1 MIQSSLY
8 RALNKGFDYQI
19 LACKDFKESELA
31 KEVISYFKP
40 NTKAI
45 LFPEFRAKKNDDLR
59 SFFEEFLQLLG
70 GLREFYQAL
79 ENKQEAI
86 IIAPISALLH
96 PLPKKELLE
105 SFKITLLEKYNLKD
119 LKDKLFYYGYEILD
133 LVEVEG
139 EASFRGDIVDIY
151 APNSKAYRLSF
162 FDTECESIKEF
173 DPTTQM
179 SLKEDLLEIEIPP
192 TLFSLDE
199 PSYKDLKTKVEQ
211 SPLNSFS
218 KDLTSFG
225 LWFLGEK
232 ANDLLHA
239 YKSVISP
246 KALEEIQELASLN
259 ELDCER
265 FKSLKVLENAQG
277 YEDLEIHAHALE
289 GFIALHSN
297 HKITLLAPNKT
308 ILDNVLGTI
317 KKSNMDNVL
326 GTIEKSNMECVIAP
340 FVLNFKTPDG
350 IFISLNSFERKKK
363 RQKSKLA
370 LNELNPGE
378 WVVHDDYGVGV
389 FSQLVQHS
397 VLGSK
402 RDFLEIA
409 YLGEDKL
416 LLPVEN
422 LHLIARYVAQSDSV
436 PVKDRLGKGSF
447 LKLKAKVR
455 TKLLEIAGKIIELAA
470 ERNLILGKKMDTH
483 LAELEVFK
491 SHAGFE
497 YTSDQEKAI
506 AEISKDLSSKRVMDR
521 LLSGDVG
528 FGKTEVA
535 MHAIFCAFLNGFQS
549 VLVVPT
555 TLLAHQHFETLR
567 ARFENFG
574 VKVARLDRYASEK
587 NKLLKAV
594 ELGLIDVL
602 VGTHAILGAKFKNL
616 GLVVVDEEHKFGVKQ
631 KEALKEL
638 SKSVHFLS
646 MSATP
651 IPRTLNMALSQIKS
665 ISSLKTPPTDRK
677 PSRTFL
683 KEKNDELLKEIIY
696 RELRRNGQIFYI
708 HNHIA
713 SISKVKTKLENLI
726 PKLKIAILHSQIN
739 ANKSEEIMLEFA
751 KGNYQVLLCT
761 SIVESGIHLPNAN
774 TIIIDNAQNFGLAD
788 LHQLRGRV
796 GRGKKEGFCYFLIE
810 DQKSLNEQALK
821 RLLAL
826 EKNSYLGSGESIAY
840 HDLEIRGGGNLLG
853 QDQSGHIKNIGYAL
867 YTRMLEDAIYELSG
881 GKKRLEK
888 SVEIQLGVSA
898 FLNPELIASD
908 SLRLD
913 LYRRLSLC
921 ENVDEVGQIHEEI
934 EDRFGKIDDLSA
946 QFLQIITLKI
956 LANQLGILKLS
967 NFNQNITLTYSDEKK
982 ESLKAPS
989 KDDNDILETLL
1000 KHLRAQISLK
1010 QR

>member
-79 ENKQEAI
+79 ENKQETI

-173 DPTTQM
+173 DPITQM

-265 FKSLKVLENAQG
+265 FKSLKVLENPQG

-289 GFIALHSN
+289 GFIALHSH

-308 ILDNVLGTI
+308 ILDNAISAL
-317 KKSNMDNVL
+317 
-326 GTIEKSNMECVIAP
+326 EKSSIECVIAP

-436 PVKDRLGKGSF
+436 PIKDRLGKGSF

-455 TKLLEIAGKIIELAA
+455 TKLLEIASKIIELAA
-470 ERNLILGKKMDTH
+470 ERNLILGKKMDVH

-491 SHAGFE
+491 SRAGFE

-549 VLVVPT
+549 ALVVPT

-594 ELGLIDVL
+594 ELGLVDVL
-602 VGTHAILGAKFKNL
+602 VGTHAILGTKFKNL

-651 IPRTLNMALSQIKS
+651 IPRTLNMALSQIKG

-713 SISKVKTKLENLI
+713 SISKVKTKLEELI

-739 ANKSEEIMLEFA
+739 AYESEEIMLEFA

-967 NFNQNITLTYSDEKK
+967 NFNQNITLTYSDENK

-1010 QR
+1010 RR

>member
-19 LACKDFKESELA
+19 LACKDFKESKLA

-79 ENKQEAI
+79 ENKQETI
-86 IIAPISALLH
+86 IITPISALLH

-119 LKDKLFYYGYEILD
+119 LKDKFFYYGYEILD

-162 FDTECESIKEF
+162 FDTECESIKEL

-232 ANDLLHA
+232 AQDLLSV

-246 KALEEIQELASLN
+246 RALEEIQELASLN
-259 ELDCER
+259 ELDGER
-265 FKSLKVLENAQG
+265 FKLLKVLENTQG

-308 ILDNVLGTI
+308 ILDNAISALER
-317 KKSNMDNVL
+317 SN
-326 GTIEKSNMECVIAP
+326 IECVIAP

-436 PVKDRLGKGSF
+436 PAKDRLGKGSF

-455 TKLLEIAGKIIELAA
+455 TKLLEIASKIIELAA
-470 ERNLILGKKMDTH
+470 ERNLILGKKMDVH

-506 AEISKDLSSKRVMDR
+506 AEISKDLSSHRVMDR

-549 VLVVPT
+549 ALVVPT

-594 ELGLIDVL
+594 ELGLVDVL

-651 IPRTLNMALSQIKS
+651 IPRTLNMALSQIKG

-713 SISKVKTKLENLI
+713 SISKVKTKLEELI

-826 EKNSYLGSGESIAY
+826 EKNSYLGSGESVAY

-888 SVEIQLGVSA
+888 SVEIQLSVSA
-898 FLNPELIASD
+898 FLNPELITSD

-921 ENVDEVGQIHEEI
+921 ENTDEVGQIHEEI

-956 LANQLGILKLS
+956 LANQLGIIKLS
-967 NFNQNITLTYSDEKK
+967 NFNQNITITYSDEKK

-1010 QR
+1010 RR

>member
-40 NTKAI
+40 NIKAI

-79 ENKQEAI
+79 ENKQETI

-232 ANDLLHA
+232 ANDLLHT
-239 YKSVISP
+239 YKSIISP
-246 KALEEIQELASLN
+246 RALGEIQELASLN
-259 ELDCER
+259 ELDDER
-265 FKSLKVLENAQG
+265 FKFLKVLENAQG

-317 KKSNMDNVL
+317 
-326 GTIEKSNMECVIAP
+326 EKSSMECVIAP

-470 ERNLILGKKMDTH
+470 ERNLILGKKMDVH

-506 AEISKDLSSKRVMDR
+506 AEISRDLSSHRVMDR

-549 VLVVPT
+549 ALVVPT
-555 TLLAHQHFETLR
+555 TLLAHQHFETLK

-594 ELGLIDVL
+594 ELGQVDALI
-602 VGTHAILGAKFKNL
+602 GTHAILGAKFKNL
-616 GLVVVDEEHKFGVKQ
+616 GLMVVDEEHKFGVKQ

-651 IPRTLNMALSQIKS
+651 IPRTLNMALSQIKG

-739 ANKSEEIMLEFA
+739 ANESEEIMLEFA

-774 TIIIDNAQNFGLAD
+774 TIIIDNVQNFGLAD

-888 SVEIQLGVSA
+888 SVEIQLSVSA

-956 LANQLGILKLS
+956 LANQLGIIKLS
-967 NFNQNITLTYSDEKK
+967 NFNQNITLTYNDEHK

-1000 KHLRAQISLK
+1000 KYLRAQISLK
-1010 QR
+1010 RR

>member
-1 MIQSSLY
+1 MIQSILY
-8 RALNKGFDYQI
+8 RALNKGFDHQI

-31 KEVISYFKP
+31 KEVISYVKP
-40 NTKAI
+40 HAKAI

-59 SFFEEFLQLLG
+59 SFFEEFLHLLG
-70 GLREFYQAL
+70 ALREFYQAL

-96 PLPKKELLE
+96 PLPKKELLK
-105 SFKITLLEKYNLKD
+105 SFKITLLEKYDLKA

-151 APNSKAYRLSF
+151 VPNSKAYRLSF

-173 DPTTQM
+173 DPITQM
-179 SLKEDLLEIEIPP
+179 SLKEELLEIEIPP

-199 PSYKDLKTKVEQ
+199 QSYQNLQTKVKQ

-218 KDLTSFG
+218 KDLASFG
-225 LWFLGEK
+225 LWFLDEK
-232 ANDLLHA
+232 AQDLLSV
-239 YKSVISP
+239 YKSIISP

-259 ELDCER
+259 ELDLER
-265 FKSLKVLENAQG
+265 FKPLKTLETHQG
-277 YEDLEIHAHALE
+277 YEDLEIHAHAIE
-289 GFIALHSN
+289 SFIALHSN
-297 HKITLLAPNKT
+297 RKITLLAPNKT
-308 ILDNVLGTI
+308 ILDNALGALDANHI
-317 KKSNMDNVL
+317 Q
-326 GTIEKSNMECVIAP
+326 CVIAP
-340 FVLNFKTPDG
+340 FVLNFKTPDE

-370 LNELNPGE
+370 LNELNAGE

-455 TKLLEIAGKIIELAA
+455 TKLLEIASKIIELAA
-470 ERNLILGKKMDTH
+470 ERNLILGKKMETH
-483 LAELEVFK
+483 LAELEIFK
-491 SHAGFE
+491 THAGFE

-506 AEISKDLSSKRVMDR
+506 AEISKDLSSHRVMDR

-549 VLVVPT
+549 ALVVPT

-574 VKVARLDRYASEK
+574 VKVARLDRYVSEK

-594 ELGLIDVL
+594 KSGLVDAL
-602 VGTHAILGAKFKNL
+602 VGTHAILGTKFKNL
-616 GLVVVDEEHKFGVKQ
+616 GLMVVDEEHKFGVKQ

-651 IPRTLNMALSQIKS
+651 IPRTLNMALSQIKG

-713 SISKVKTKLENLI
+713 SISKVKKELENLI

-739 ANKSEEIMLEFA
+739 ANESEEIMLEFA

-810 DQKSLNEQALK
+810 DQKSLSEQALK

-888 SVEIQLGVSA
+888 SVEIQLSVSA

-934 EDRFGKIDDLSA
+934 EDRFGKMDALSE

-956 LANQLGILKLS
+956 LANELGILKLS
-967 NFNQNITLTYSDEKK
+967 NFNQNITIAYSNENK

-1010 QR
+1010 RH

>member
-19 LACKDFKESELA
+19 LACKDFKESKLA

-40 NTKAI
+40 NIKAI

-79 ENKQEAI
+79 ENKQETI

-151 APNSKAYRLSF
+151 VPNSKAYRLSF
-162 FDTECESIKEF
+162 FDTECESIKEL

-199 PSYKDLKTKVEQ
+199 PSYKDLKIKVEQ

-232 ANDLLHA
+232 AQDLLSV

-246 KALEEIQELASLN
+246 RALEEIQELASLN

-265 FKSLKVLENAQG
+265 FKLLKVLENAQG

-297 HKITLLAPNKT
+297 CKITLLAPNKT
-308 ILDNVLGTI
+308 ILDNVLGA
-317 KKSNMDNVL
+317 
-326 GTIEKSNMECVIAP
+326 IEKSSMECVIAP

-370 LNELNPGE
+370 LNELNAGE

-455 TKLLEIAGKIIELAA
+455 AKLLEIASKIIELAA
-470 ERNLILGKKMDTH
+470 ERNLILGKKMDVH

-506 AEISKDLSSKRVMDR
+506 AEISKDLSSHRVMDR

-549 VLVVPT
+549 ALVVPT

-567 ARFENFG
+567 ARFESFG

-594 ELGLIDVL
+594 ELGQVDALI
-602 VGTHAILGAKFKNL
+602 GTHAILGAKFKNL

-651 IPRTLNMALSQIKS
+651 IPRTLNMALSQIKG

-683 KEKNDELLKEIIY
+683 KEKNDELLKEIIH

-739 ANKSEEIMLEFA
+739 ANESEEIMLEFA

-956 LANQLGILKLS
+956 LANQLGIIKLS
-967 NFNQNITLTYSDEKK
+967 NFNQNITLTYSDEHK

-1010 QR
+1010 RR

>member
-19 LACKDFKESELA
+19 LACKDFKESKLA

-40 NTKAI
+40 NIKAV

-86 IIAPISALLH
+86 IIAPISTLLH

-151 APNSKAYRLSF
+151 IPNSKAYRLSF
-162 FDTECESIKEF
+162 FDAECESIKEL

-232 ANDLLHA
+232 AQDLLSV

-246 KALEEIQELASLN
+246 RALEEIQELASLN
-259 ELDCER
+259 ELDDER
-265 FKSLKVLENAQG
+265 FKFLKVLENAQG

-308 ILDNVLGTI
+308 ILDNVVSALDT
-317 KKSNMDNVL
+317 
-326 GTIEKSNMECVIAP
+326 SNMECVIAP
-340 FVLNFKTPDG
+340 FVLNFKTPNR

-370 LNELNPGE
+370 LNELNAGE

-389 FSQLVQHS
+389 FSQLIQHS

-455 TKLLEIAGKIIELAA
+455 AKLLEIAGKIIELAA

-506 AEISKDLSSKRVMDR
+506 AEISKDLSSHRVMDR

-549 VLVVPT
+549 ALVVPT

-574 VKVARLDRYASEK
+574 VKVARLDRYIKTSEK

-594 ELGLIDVL
+594 ELGQVDALI
-602 VGTHAILGAKFKNL
+602 GTHAILGAKFKNL

-651 IPRTLNMALSQIKS
+651 IPRTLNMALSQIKG

-739 ANKSEEIMLEFA
+739 ANESEEIMLEFA

-934 EDRFGKIDDLSA
+934 EDRFGKMDDLSA

-956 LANQLGILKLS
+956 LANQLGIIKLS
-967 NFNQNITLTYSDEKK
+967 NFNQNITITYNDEHK

-1010 QR
+1010 RR

>member
-19 LACKDFKESELA
+19 LACKDFKESKLA
-31 KEVISYFKP
+31 KEVINYFKP
-40 NTKAI
+40 NTKAV

-151 APNSKAYRLSF
+151 IPNSKAYRLSF
-162 FDTECESIKEF
+162 FDAECESIKEL
-173 DPTTQM
+173 DPATQM
-179 SLKEDLLEIEIPP
+179 SLKEELLEIEIPP

-199 PSYKDLKTKVEQ
+199 SSYKDLKTKVEQ

-232 ANDLLHA
+232 AQDLLSV

-246 KALEEIQELASLN
+246 RALEEIQELASLN
-259 ELDCER
+259 ELDDER
-265 FKSLKVLENAQG
+265 FKFLKVLENAQG

-317 KKSNMDNVL
+317 
-326 GTIEKSNMECVIAP
+326 EKSSMECVIAP

-389 FSQLVQHS
+389 FSQLIQHS

-436 PVKDRLGKGSF
+436 PAKDRLGKGSF

-455 TKLLEIAGKIIELAA
+455 TKLLEIASKIIELAA
-470 ERNLILGKKMDTH
+470 ERNLILGKKMDVH

-549 VLVVPT
+549 ALVVPT

-594 ELGLIDVL
+594 ELGQVDVL

-651 IPRTLNMALSQIKS
+651 IPRTLNMALSQIKG

-713 SISKVKTKLENLI
+713 SISKVKTKLEGLI

-921 ENVDEVGQIHEEI
+921 EDVDEVGQIHEEI
-934 EDRFGKIDDLSA
+934 EDRFGRIDDLSA

-956 LANQLGILKLS
+956 LANQLGIIKLS
-967 NFNQNITLTYSDEKK
+967 NFNQNITITYGDEKK

-989 KDDNDILETLL
+989 KDDNDVLETLL

-1010 QR
+1010 RR

>member
-19 LACKDFKESELA
+19 LACKDFKESKLA

-79 ENKQEAI
+79 ENKQETI

-162 FDTECESIKEF
+162 FDTECESIKEL

-232 ANDLLHA
+232 AQDLLSV

-246 KALEEIQELASLN
+246 RALEEIQELASLN
-259 ELDCER
+259 ELDYER
-265 FKSLKVLENAQG
+265 FKFLKVLENAQG

-308 ILDNVLGTI
+308 ILDNAISAL
-317 KKSNMDNVL
+317 
-326 GTIEKSNMECVIAP
+326 EKSSMECVIAP

-436 PVKDRLGKGSF
+436 PAKDRLGKGSF
-447 LKLKAKVR
+447 LKLKVKVR

-470 ERNLILGKKMDTH
+470 ERNLILGKKMDVH

-506 AEISKDLSSKRVMDR
+506 AEISKDLSSHRVMDR

-549 VLVVPT
+549 TLVVPT

-594 ELGLIDVL
+594 ELGLVDVL

-651 IPRTLNMALSQIKS
+651 IPRTLNMALSQIKG

-739 ANKSEEIMLEFA
+739 ANESEEIMLEFA

-956 LANQLGILKLS
+956 LANQLGIIKLS
-967 NFNQNITLTYSDEKK
+967 NFNQNITLTYNDEHK

-1010 QR
+1010 RR

>member
-19 LACKDFKESELA
+19 LACKDFKESKLA

-79 ENKQEAI
+79 ENKQETI

-162 FDTECESIKEF
+162 FDTECESIKEL

-259 ELDCER
+259 ELDGER
-265 FKSLKVLENAQG
+265 FKFLKVLENAQG

-308 ILDNVLGTI
+308 ILDNAISAL
-317 KKSNMDNVL
+317 
-326 GTIEKSNMECVIAP
+326 EKSHIECVIAP

-409 YLGEDKL
+409 YWGEDKL

-436 PVKDRLGKGSF
+436 PAKDRLGKGSF

-483 LAELEVFK
+483 LAELEIFK

-549 VLVVPT
+549 ALVVPT

-594 ELGLIDVL
+594 ELGLVDVL

-651 IPRTLNMALSQIKS
+651 IPRTLNMALSQIKG

-713 SISKVKTKLENLI
+713 SISKVKTKLEELI

-739 ANKSEEIMLEFA
+739 ANESEEIMLEFA

-888 SVEIQLGVSA
+888 SAEIQLGVSA

-956 LANQLGILKLS
+956 LANQLDIIKLS
-967 NFNQNITLTYSDEKK
+967 NFNQNITITYSDEKK

-1010 QR
+1010 RH

>member
-40 NTKAI
+40 NIKAV
-45 LFPEFRAKKNDDLR
+45 LFPEFRAKKNDNLR

-70 GLREFYQAL
+70 ALREFYQAL

-151 APNSKAYRLSF
+151 IPNSKAYRLSF
-162 FDTECESIKEF
+162 FDTECESIKEL

-232 ANDLLHA
+232 ANDLLGV
-239 YKSVISP
+239 YQSIISP

-259 ELDCER
+259 ELDDER
-265 FKSLKVLENAQG
+265 FKFLKVLENAQG
-277 YEDLEIHAHALE
+277 YEDLEIHVHALE

-308 ILDNVLGTI
+308 ILDNAVSALDT
-317 KKSNMDNVL
+317 
-326 GTIEKSNMECVIAP
+326 SNMECVIAP
-340 FVLNFKTPDG
+340 FVLNFKTPDR

-363 RQKSKLA
+363 HRKSKLA

-389 FSQLVQHS
+389 FSQLIQHS

-409 YLGEDKL
+409 YSGEDKL

-470 ERNLILGKKMDTH
+470 ERNLILGKKMDVH

-506 AEISKDLSSKRVMDR
+506 AEISRDLSSHRVMDR

-549 VLVVPT
+549 ALVVPT

-574 VKVARLDRYASEK
+574 VKVARLDRYIKTSEK

-594 ELGLIDVL
+594 ELGLVDALI
-602 VGTHAILGAKFKNL
+602 GTHAILGAKFKNL
-616 GLVVVDEEHKFGVKQ
+616 GLMVVDEEHKFGVKQ

-651 IPRTLNMALSQIKS
+651 IPRTLNMALSQIKG

-713 SISKVKTKLENLI
+713 SISKVKTKLEELV

-739 ANKSEEIMLEFA
+739 AHESEEIMLEFA

-934 EDRFGKIDDLSA
+934 EDRFGKMDDLSA

-967 NFNQNITLTYSDEKK
+967 NFNQNITITYNDENK

-1010 QR
+1010 RR

>member
-8 RALNKGFDYQI
+8 GALNKGFDYQI

-162 FDTECESIKEF
+162 FDMECESIKEF

-192 TLFSLDE
+192 TLFSLNE
-199 PSYKDLKTKVEQ
+199 QSYKDLKTKVEQ

-259 ELDCER
+259 ELDGER
-265 FKSLKVLENAQG
+265 FKFLKVLENPQG

-289 GFIALHSN
+289 SFIALHSN
-297 HKITLLAPNKT
+297 RKITLLAPNKT
-308 ILDNVLGTI
+308 ILDNAISVL
-317 KKSNMDNVL
+317 
-326 GTIEKSNMECVIAP
+326 EKSHIECVIAP

-370 LNELNPGE
+370 LNELNVGE

-409 YLGEDKL
+409 YWGEDKL

-436 PVKDRLGKGSF
+436 PTKDRLGKGSF
-447 LKLKAKVR
+447 LKLKAKVK
-455 TKLLEIAGKIIELAA
+455 TKLLEIASKIIELAA

-483 LAELEVFK
+483 LAELEIFK

-549 VLVVPT
+549 ALVVPT

-594 ELGLIDVL
+594 ELGQVDVL
-602 VGTHAILGAKFKNL
+602 IGTHAVLGAKFKNL

-651 IPRTLNMALSQIKS
+651 IPRTLNMALSQIKG
-665 ISSLKTPPTDRK
+665 ISSLKIPPTDRK

-683 KEKNDELLKEIIY
+683 KEKNDELLKEIIH

-713 SISKVKTKLENLI
+713 SISKVKTKLEYLI

-739 ANKSEEIMLEFA
+739 ANESEEIMLEFA

-888 SVEIQLGVSA
+888 SVEIQLSVSA

-921 ENVDEVGQIHEEI
+921 ENIDEVGQIHEEI
-934 EDRFGKIDDLSA
+934 EDRFGKIDDLSV

-956 LANQLGILKLS
+956 LANQLGIIKLS
-967 NFNQNITLTYSDEKK
+967 NFNQNITITYSDEKK

-1010 QR
+1010 RH

>member
-19 LACKDFKESELA
+19 LACKDFKESKLA
-31 KEVISYFKP
+31 KEVINYFKP
-40 NTKAI
+40 NIKAI

-79 ENKQEAI
+79 ENKQEVI

-162 FDTECESIKEF
+162 FDTECESIKEL

-232 ANDLLHA
+232 AQDLLSV

-246 KALEEIQELASLN
+246 RALEEIQELASLN

-265 FKSLKVLENAQG
+265 FKLLKVLENAQG

-308 ILDNVLGTI
+308 ILDNAISAL
-317 KKSNMDNVL
+317 
-326 GTIEKSNMECVIAP
+326 EKSNMECVIAP

-436 PVKDRLGKGSF
+436 PAKDRLGKGSF

-549 VLVVPT
+549 ALVVPT
-555 TLLAHQHFETLR
+555 TLLAHQHFETLK

-574 VKVARLDRYASEK
+574 VKVARLDRYIKTSEK

-594 ELGLIDVL
+594 ELGLVDALI
-602 VGTHAILGAKFKNL
+602 GTHAILGAKFKNL
-616 GLVVVDEEHKFGVKQ
+616 GLMVVDEEHKFGVKQ

-651 IPRTLNMALSQIKS
+651 IPRTLNMALSQIKG

-713 SISKVKTKLENLI
+713 SISKVKTKLEELI

-739 ANKSEEIMLEFA
+739 ASESEEIMLEFA
-751 KGNYQVLLCT
+751 KGSYQVLLCT

-888 SVEIQLGVSA
+888 SVEIQLSVSA

-956 LANQLGILKLS
+956 LANQLGIIKLS
-967 NFNQNITLTYSDEKK
+967 NFNQNITLTYGDEHK

-1000 KHLRAQISLK
+1000 KHLHAQISLK
-1010 QR
+1010 RR

>member
-40 NTKAI
+40 NIKAV

-151 APNSKAYRLSF
+151 IPNSKAYRLSF

-265 FKSLKVLENAQG
+265 FKFLKVLENAQG

-289 GFIALHSN
+289 GFIALHSH

-317 KKSNMDNVL
+317 
-326 GTIEKSNMECVIAP
+326 EKSSMECVIAP

-370 LNELNPGE
+370 LNELNAGE

-436 PVKDRLGKGSF
+436 PAKDRLGKGSF

-455 TKLLEIAGKIIELAA
+455 TKLLEIASKIIELAA
-470 ERNLILGKKMDTH
+470 ERNLILGKKMDVH

-594 ELGLIDVL
+594 ELGLVDVL

-651 IPRTLNMALSQIKS
+651 IPRTLNMALSQIKG

-956 LANQLGILKLS
+956 LANQLDIIKLS
-967 NFNQNITLTYSDEKK
+967 NFNQNITITYSDEKK

-1010 QR
+1010 RR

>member
-19 LACKDFKESELA
+19 LACRDFKESELA

-40 NTKAI
+40 NIKAI

-119 LKDKLFYYGYEILD
+119 LKNKLFYYGYEIVD

-151 APNSKAYRLSF
+151 VPNSKAYRLSF

-179 SLKEDLLEIEIPP
+179 SLKEDWLEIEIPP

-211 SPLNSFS
+211 SPFNSFS
-218 KDLTSFG
+218 KDLTNFG

-246 KALEEIQELASLN
+246 RALEEIQELTSLN
-259 ELDCER
+259 ELDGER
-265 FKSLKVLENAQG
+265 FKFLKVLESPQG

-289 GFIALHSN
+289 SFIALHSN
-297 HKITLLAPNKT
+297 RKITLLAPNKT
-308 ILDNVLGTI
+308 ILDNAVSVL
-317 KKSNMDNVL
+317 
-326 GTIEKSNMECVIAP
+326 EKSNIECVIAP

-363 RQKSKLA
+363 HQKSKLA

-436 PVKDRLGKGSF
+436 PAKDRLGKGSF

-470 ERNLILGKKMDTH
+470 ERNLILGKKMDVH

-549 VLVVPT
+549 ALVVPT

-602 VGTHAILGAKFKNL
+602 VGTHAIFCAKFKNL

-651 IPRTLNMALSQIKS
+651 IPRTLNMALSQIKG
-665 ISSLKTPPTDRK
+665 ISSLKIPPTDRK

-683 KEKNDELLKEIIY
+683 KEKNDELLKEIIH

-713 SISKVKTKLENLI
+713 SISKVKTKLEDLI

-739 ANKSEEIMLEFA
+739 AHESEEIMLEFA

-888 SVEIQLGVSA
+888 SVEIQLSVSA

-921 ENVDEVGQIHEEI
+921 ENIDEVGQIHEEI

-956 LANQLGILKLS
+956 LANQLGIIKLS
-967 NFNQNITLTYSDEKK
+967 NFNQNITITYSDEKK

-1000 KHLRAQISLK
+1000 KHLRTQISLK
-1010 QR
+1010 RH

>member
-19 LACKDFKESELA
+19 LACKDFKESKLA

-40 NTKAI
+40 NTKAV

-162 FDTECESIKEF
+162 FDAECESIKEL

-199 PSYKDLKTKVEQ
+199 SSYKDLKTKVEQ

-259 ELDCER
+259 ELDGER
-265 FKSLKVLENAQG
+265 FKFLKVLENAQG

-308 ILDNVLGTI
+308 ILDNAISTLER
-317 KKSNMDNVL
+317 SN
-326 GTIEKSNMECVIAP
+326 IECVIAP

-370 LNELNPGE
+370 LNELNAGE

-436 PVKDRLGKGSF
+436 PIKDRLGKGSF

-455 TKLLEIAGKIIELAA
+455 TKLLEIASKIIELAA

-549 VLVVPT
+549 TLVVPT

-651 IPRTLNMALSQIKS
+651 IPRTLNMALSQIKG

-713 SISKVKTKLENLI
+713 SISKVKTKLEELI

-956 LANQLGILKLS
+956 LANQLGIIKLS

-1010 QR
+1010 RR

>member
-40 NTKAI
+40 HIKAI

-79 ENKQEAI
+79 ENKQETI

-162 FDTECESIKEF
+162 FDAECESIKEF

-232 ANDLLHA
+232 AQDLLSV

-246 KALEEIQELASLN
+246 RALEEIQELASLN

-265 FKSLKVLENAQG
+265 FKFLKVLENAQG

-317 KKSNMDNVL
+317 
-326 GTIEKSNMECVIAP
+326 EKSSMECVIAP

-370 LNELNPGE
+370 LNELNAGE

-409 YLGEDKL
+409 YWGEDKL

-436 PVKDRLGKGSF
+436 PTKDRLGKGSF

-506 AEISKDLSSKRVMDR
+506 AEISKDLSSHRVMDR

-549 VLVVPT
+549 ALVVPT

-594 ELGLIDVL
+594 ELGLVDVL

-651 IPRTLNMALSQIKS
+651 IPRTLNMALSQIKG

-683 KEKNDELLKEIIY
+683 KEKNDELLKEIIH

-739 ANKSEEIMLEFA
+739 ANESEEIMLEFA

-810 DQKSLNEQALK
+810 DQKSLNDQALK

-921 ENVDEVGQIHEEI
+921 ENTDEVGQIHEEI

-956 LANQLGILKLS
+956 LANQLGIIKLS
-967 NFNQNITLTYSDEKK
+967 NFNQNITITYSDEHK

-1010 QR
+1010 RR

>member
-45 LFPEFRAKKNDDLR
+45 LFPEFRVKKNDDLR

-79 ENKQEAI
+79 ENKQETI

-105 SFKITLLEKYNLKD
+105 SFKITLLGKYNLKD
-119 LKDKLFYYGYEILD
+119 LKNKLFYYGYEILD

-151 APNSKAYRLSF
+151 APDSKAYRLSF

-192 TLFSLDE
+192 TLFSLNE

-232 ANDLLHA
+232 ANDLLHT
-239 YKSVISP
+239 YKSIISP
-246 KALEEIQELASLN
+246 RALEEIQELASLN
-259 ELDCER
+259 ELDYER
-265 FKSLKVLENAQG
+265 FKFLKVLETPQG

-289 GFIALHSN
+289 SFIALHSN
-297 HKITLLAPNKT
+297 RKITLLAPNKT
-308 ILDNVLGTI
+308 ILDNAI
-317 KKSNMDNVL
+317 SAIDRSS
-326 GTIEKSNMECVIAP
+326 IECVIAP

-363 RQKSKLA
+363 RQKAKLA

-436 PVKDRLGKGSF
+436 PIKDRLGKGSF
-447 LKLKAKVR
+447 LKLKAKVK
-455 TKLLEIAGKIIELAA
+455 TKLLEIASKIIELAA

-549 VLVVPT
+549 ALVVPT

-602 VGTHAILGAKFKNL
+602 VGTHAVLGAKFKNL

-651 IPRTLNMALSQIKS
+651 IPRTLNMALSQIKG
-665 ISSLKTPPTDRK
+665 ISSLKIPPTDRK

-683 KEKNDELLKEIIY
+683 KEKNDELLKEIIH

-713 SISKVKTKLENLI
+713 SISKVKTKLEDLI
-726 PKLKIAILHSQIN
+726 PKLKIAILHSQIS
-739 ANKSEEIMLEFA
+739 ANESEEIMLEFA

-826 EKNSYLGSGESIAY
+826 EKNSYLGSGESVAY

-921 ENVDEVGQIHEEI
+921 ENTDEVGQIHEEI

-956 LANQLGILKLS
+956 LANQLGIIKLS
-967 NFNQNITLTYSDEKK
+967 NFNQNITITYSDEKK

-1010 QR
+1010 RH

>member
-19 LACKDFKESELA
+19 LACKDFKESKLA

-40 NTKAI
+40 NIKAV

-79 ENKQEAI
+79 ENKQETI

-162 FDTECESIKEF
+162 FDAECESIKEF

-179 SLKEDLLEIEIPP
+179 SFKEDLLEIEIPP

-246 KALEEIQELASLN
+246 KALGEIQELASLN
-259 ELDCER
+259 ELDGER

-289 GFIALHSN
+289 GFIALHSH

-308 ILDNVLGTI
+308 ILDNAISAL
-317 KKSNMDNVL
+317 
-326 GTIEKSNMECVIAP
+326 EKSNIECVVAP
-340 FVLNFKTPDG
+340 FVLNFKTPDE

-370 LNELNPGE
+370 LNELNAGE

-470 ERNLILGKKMDTH
+470 ERNLILGKKMDVH

-535 MHAIFCAFLNGFQS
+535 MHAIFCTFLNGFQS
-549 VLVVPT
+549 ALVVPT

-594 ELGLIDVL
+594 ELGQVDALI
-602 VGTHAILGAKFKNL
+602 GTHAILGAKFKNL

-651 IPRTLNMALSQIKS
+651 IPRTLNMALSQIKG

-683 KEKNDELLKEIIY
+683 KEKNDELLKEIIH

-713 SISKVKTKLENLI
+713 SISKVKTKLEELI

-739 ANKSEEIMLEFA
+739 ANESEEIMLEFA

-810 DQKSLNEQALK
+810 DQKSLNEQTLK

-888 SVEIQLGVSA
+888 SVEIQLSVSA

-956 LANQLGILKLS
+956 LANQLGIIKLS
-967 NFNQNITLTYSDEKK
+967 NFNQNITITYSDEHK
-982 ESLKAPS
+982 ESLKTPS

-1010 QR
+1010 RR

>member
-8 RALNKGFDYQI
+8 KALNKGFDYQI
-19 LACKDFKESELA
+19 LACKDFKESKLA

-40 NTKAI
+40 NIKAI

-86 IIAPISALLH
+86 IIAPISTLLH

-151 APNSKAYRLSF
+151 IPNSKAYRLSF
-162 FDTECESIKEF
+162 FDAECESIKEL

-232 ANDLLHA
+232 AQDLLSV

-259 ELDCER
+259 ELDDER
-265 FKSLKVLENAQG
+265 FKFLKVLENAQG
-277 YEDLEIHAHALE
+277 YEDLEIHVHALE

-297 HKITLLAPNKT
+297 HKITLLASNKT
-308 ILDNVLGTI
+308 ILDNAISALDAG
-317 KKSNMDNVL
+317 
-326 GTIEKSNMECVIAP
+326 NMECVIAP
-340 FVLNFKTPDG
+340 FVLNFKTPDR

-370 LNELNPGE
+370 LNELNAGE

-506 AEISKDLSSKRVMDR
+506 AEISRDLSSHRVMDR

-549 VLVVPT
+549 ALVVPT

-574 VKVARLDRYASEK
+574 VKVARLDRYIKTSEK
-587 NKLLKAV
+587 SKLLKAV
-594 ELGLIDVL
+594 ELGQVDALI
-602 VGTHAILGAKFKNL
+602 GTHAILGAKFKNL
-616 GLVVVDEEHKFGVKQ
+616 GLMVVDEEHKFGVKQ

-638 SKSVHFLS
+638 SKNVHFLS

-651 IPRTLNMALSQIKS
+651 IPRTLNMALSQIKG

-713 SISKVKTKLENLI
+713 SISKVKTKLEELI

-739 ANKSEEIMLEFA
+739 ANESEEVMLEFA

-934 EDRFGKIDDLSA
+934 EDRFGKMDDLSA

-956 LANQLGILKLS
+956 LANQLGIIKLS
-967 NFNQNITLTYSDEKK
+967 NFNQNITLTYSDENK

-1010 QR
+1010 RR

>member
-8 RALNKGFDYQI
+8 KALNKGFDYQI

-40 NTKAI
+40 NTKAV

-79 ENKQEAI
+79 ENKQEVI

-162 FDTECESIKEF
+162 FDAECESIKEL
-173 DPTTQM
+173 DPITQM

-232 ANDLLHA
+232 ANDLLHT
-239 YKSVISP
+239 YKSIISP

-259 ELDCER
+259 ELDGER
-265 FKSLKVLENAQG
+265 FKFLKVLENAQG

-297 HKITLLAPNKT
+297 HKITLLASNKT
-308 ILDNVLGTI
+308 ILDNAISALDAG
-317 KKSNMDNVL
+317 
-326 GTIEKSNMECVIAP
+326 NMECVIAP
-340 FVLNFKTPDG
+340 FVLNFKTPDR

-370 LNELNPGE
+370 LNELNAGE

-389 FSQLVQHS
+389 FSQLIQHS

-455 TKLLEIAGKIIELAA
+455 AKLLEIAGKIIELAA
-470 ERNLILGKKMDTH
+470 ERNLILGKKMDVH

-506 AEISKDLSSKRVMDR
+506 AEISRDLSSHRVMDR

-549 VLVVPT
+549 ALVVPT

-574 VKVARLDRYASEK
+574 VKVARLDRYIKTSEK

-594 ELGLIDVL
+594 ELGQVDALI
-602 VGTHAILGAKFKNL
+602 GTHAILGAKFKNL
-616 GLVVVDEEHKFGVKQ
+616 GLMVVDEEHKFGVKQ

-651 IPRTLNMALSQIKS
+651 IPRTLNMALSQIKG

-683 KEKNDELLKEIIY
+683 KEKSDELLKEIIH

-713 SISKVKTKLENLI
+713 SISKVKTKLEELI

-739 ANKSEEIMLEFA
+739 ANESEEIMLEFA

-934 EDRFGKIDDLSA
+934 EDRFGKMDDLSA

-967 NFNQNITLTYSDEKK
+967 NFNQNITITYNDEKK

-1010 QR
+1010 RR

>member
-19 LACKDFKESELA
+19 LACKDFKESKLA

-40 NTKAI
+40 NTKTI

-70 GLREFYQAL
+70 ALREFYQAL
-79 ENKQEAI
+79 ENKQETI

-139 EASFRGDIVDIY
+139 EASFRGDIMDIY
-151 APNSKAYRLSF
+151 IPNSKAYRLSF
-162 FDTECESIKEF
+162 FDTECESIKEL

-199 PSYKDLKTKVEQ
+199 SSYKDLKTKVEQ

-232 ANDLLHA
+232 ANDLLGV
-239 YKSVISP
+239 YQSIISP
-246 KALEEIQELASLN
+246 RALEEIQELASLN
-259 ELDCER
+259 ELDDER
-265 FKSLKVLENAQG
+265 FKFLKVLENTQG

-308 ILDNVLGTI
+308 ILDNVLGA
-317 KKSNMDNVL
+317 L
-326 GTIEKSNMECVIAP
+326 EKSSMECVIAP
-340 FVLNFKTPDG
+340 FVLNFKTPDR

-370 LNELNPGE
+370 LNELNAGE

-436 PVKDRLGKGSF
+436 PAKDRLGKGSF

-455 TKLLEIAGKIIELAA
+455 AKLLEIASKIIELAA
-470 ERNLILGKKMDTH
+470 ERNLILGKKMDVH

-506 AEISKDLSSKRVMDR
+506 AEISRDLSSHRVMDR

-549 VLVVPT
+549 ALVVPT

-594 ELGLIDVL
+594 ELGLVDVL

-651 IPRTLNMALSQIKS
+651 IPRTLNMALSQIKG

-683 KEKNDELLKEIIY
+683 KEKNDELLKEIIH
-696 RELRRNGQIFYI
+696 RELRRNGQVFYI

-739 ANKSEEIMLEFA
+739 ANESEEIMLEFA

-934 EDRFGKIDDLSA
+934 EDRFGKMDDLSA

-956 LANQLGILKLS
+956 LANQLGIIKLS

-1010 QR
+1010 RR

>member
-19 LACKDFKESELA
+19 LACKDFKESKLA

-79 ENKQEAI
+79 ENKQEVI

-259 ELDCER
+259 ELDGER
-265 FKSLKVLENAQG
+265 FKFLEVLENAQG

-289 GFIALHSN
+289 GFIALHSH

-308 ILDNVLGTI
+308 ILDNAISALER
-317 KKSNMDNVL
+317 SN
-326 GTIEKSNMECVIAP
+326 IECVIAP

-436 PVKDRLGKGSF
+436 PAKDRLGKGSF

-455 TKLLEIAGKIIELAA
+455 TKLLEIASKIIELAA
-470 ERNLILGKKMDTH
+470 ERNLILGKKMDVH

-506 AEISKDLSSKRVMDR
+506 AEISKDLSSHRVMDR

-549 VLVVPT
+549 ALVVPT

-594 ELGLIDVL
+594 GLGLIDVL

-651 IPRTLNMALSQIKS
+651 IPRTLNMALSQIKG

-683 KEKNDELLKEIIY
+683 KEKNDELLKEIIH

-713 SISKVKTKLENLI
+713 SISKVKTKLEDLI

-739 ANKSEEIMLEFA
+739 ANESEEIMLEFA

-867 YTRMLEDAIYELSG
+867 YTHMLEDAIYELSG

-921 ENVDEVGQIHEEI
+921 ENADEVGQIHEEI

-1010 QR
+1010 RR

>member
-19 LACKDFKESELA
+19 LACKDLKESELA

-232 ANDLLHA
+232 ANDLLRT
-239 YKSVISP
+239 YKSIISP

-259 ELDCER
+259 ELDCEC
-265 FKSLKVLENAQG
+265 FKFLKVLENAQG

-297 HKITLLAPNKT
+297 RKITLLAPNKT
-308 ILDNVLGTI
+308 IL
-317 KKSNMDNVL
+317 DNVL

-363 RQKSKLA
+363 RQKSELA

-436 PVKDRLGKGSF
+436 PAKDRLGKGSF

-470 ERNLILGKKMDTH
+470 ERNLILGKKMDVH
-483 LAELEVFK
+483 LAELEIFK

-549 VLVVPT
+549 ALVVPT

-594 ELGLIDVL
+594 GLGLVDVL

-651 IPRTLNMALSQIKS
+651 IPRTLNMALSQIKG

-713 SISKVKTKLENLI
+713 SISKVKTKLEYLI

-810 DQKSLNEQALK
+810 YQKSLNEQALK

-826 EKNSYLGSGESIAY
+826 EKNSYLGSGESVAY

-921 ENVDEVGQIHEEI
+921 ENVDEMGQIHEEI

-956 LANQLGILKLS
+956 LANQLGIIKLS
-967 NFNQNITLTYSDEKK
+967 NFNQNITITYSDEKK

-1000 KHLRAQISLK
+1000 KHLRTQISLK
-1010 QR
+1010 RR

>member
-31 KEVISYFKP
+31 KEVISYFRP

-162 FDTECESIKEF
+162 FDAECESIKEF

-192 TLFSLDE
+192 TLFSLNE
-199 PSYKDLKTKVEQ
+199 QSYKDLKTKVEQ

-259 ELDCER
+259 ELDNER
-265 FKSLKVLENAQG
+265 FKSLKVLETPQG
-277 YEDLEIHAHALE
+277 YEDLEIHVHALE
-289 GFIALHSN
+289 SFIALHSN
-297 HKITLLAPNKT
+297 RKITILAPNKT
-308 ILDNVLGTI
+308 ILDNAISAL
-317 KKSNMDNVL
+317 
-326 GTIEKSNMECVIAP
+326 EKSHIECVIAP

-436 PVKDRLGKGSF
+436 PAKDRLGKGSF

-455 TKLLEIAGKIIELAA
+455 TKLLEIASKIIELAA

-506 AEISKDLSSKRVMDR
+506 AEISKDLSSHRVMDR

-549 VLVVPT
+549 ALVVPT

-587 NKLLKAV
+587 NKLLKAA

-602 VGTHAILGAKFKNL
+602 VGTHAIFCAKFKNL

-651 IPRTLNMALSQIKS
+651 IPRTLNMALSQIKG
-665 ISSLKTPPTDRK
+665 ISSLKIPPTDRK

-683 KEKNDELLKEIIY
+683 KEKNDELLKEIIH

-713 SISKVKTKLENLI
+713 SISKVKTKLEDLI

-739 ANKSEEIMLEFA
+739 ANESEEIMLEFA

-826 EKNSYLGSGESIAY
+826 EKNSYLGSGESVAY

-921 ENVDEVGQIHEEI
+921 ENTDEVGQIHEEI

-956 LANQLGILKLS
+956 LANQLGIIKLS
-967 NFNQNITLTYSDEKK
+967 NFNQNITITYSDEKK

-1010 QR
+1010 RR

>member
-40 NTKAI
+40 NTKAV

-79 ENKQEAI
+79 ENKQETI

-151 APNSKAYRLSF
+151 IPNSKAYRLSF
-162 FDTECESIKEF
+162 FDTECESIKEL

-232 ANDLLHA
+232 AQDLLSV

-246 KALEEIQELASLN
+246 RALEEIQELASLN

-265 FKSLKVLENAQG
+265 FKLLKVLENAQG

-289 GFIALHSN
+289 GFIALHSH

-308 ILDNVLGTI
+308 ILDNAISAL
-317 KKSNMDNVL
+317 
-326 GTIEKSNMECVIAP
+326 EKSNIECVIAP

-436 PVKDRLGKGSF
+436 PAKDRLGKGSF

-455 TKLLEIAGKIIELAA
+455 TNLLEIAGKIIELAA
-470 ERNLILGKKMDTH
+470 ERNLILGKKMDVH

-506 AEISKDLSSKRVMDR
+506 AEISRDLSSKRVMDR

-549 VLVVPT
+549 ALVVPT

-567 ARFENFG
+567 VRFENFG

-594 ELGLIDVL
+594 ELGQVDALI
-602 VGTHAILGAKFKNL
+602 GTHAILGAKFKNL

-651 IPRTLNMALSQIKS
+651 IPRTLNMALSQIKG

-683 KEKNDELLKEIIY
+683 KEKNDELLKEIIH

-739 ANKSEEIMLEFA
+739 ANESEEIMLEFA

-921 ENVDEVGQIHEEI
+921 ENTDEVGQIHEEI

-956 LANQLGILKLS
+956 LANQLDIIKLS
-967 NFNQNITLTYSDEKK
+967 NFNQNITITYSDEKK

-1010 QR
+1010 RR

>member
-45 LFPEFRAKKNDDLR
+45 LFSEFRAKKNDDLR

-162 FDTECESIKEF
+162 FDMECESIKEF

-259 ELDCER
+259 ELDGER
-265 FKSLKVLENAQG
+265 FKFLKVLENPQG

-308 ILDNVLGTI
+308 ILDNAISTLERSHI
-317 KKSNMDNVL
+317 
-326 GTIEKSNMECVIAP
+326 ECVIAP

-409 YLGEDKL
+409 YWGEDKL

-436 PVKDRLGKGSF
+436 PTKDRLGKGSF

-549 VLVVPT
+549 ALVVPT

-594 ELGLIDVL
+594 ELGQVDALI
-602 VGTHAILGAKFKNL
+602 GTHAILGAKFKNL

-651 IPRTLNMALSQIKS
+651 IPRTLNMALSQIKG
-665 ISSLKTPPTDRK
+665 ISSLKTPPIDRK

-713 SISKVKTKLENLI
+713 SISKVKTKLEDLI

-739 ANKSEEIMLEFA
+739 ANESEEIMLEFA

-826 EKNSYLGSGESIAY
+826 EKNSYLGSGESVAY

-921 ENVDEVGQIHEEI
+921 ENTDEVGQIHEEI

-956 LANQLGILKLS
+956 LANQLGIIKLS
-967 NFNQNITLTYSDEKK
+967 NFNQNITITYGDEKK

-1010 QR
+1010 RH

>member
-162 FDTECESIKEF
+162 FDAECESIKEF
-173 DPTTQM
+173 DPITQM

-259 ELDCER
+259 ELDGER

-277 YEDLEIHAHALE
+277 YEDLEIHAHTLE
-289 GFIALHSN
+289 GFIALHSH

-308 ILDNVLGTI
+308 ILDNAISVLER
-317 KKSNMDNVL
+317 SS
-326 GTIEKSNMECVIAP
+326 IERVIAP

-350 IFISLNSFERKKK
+350 IFISLNSFERKKN

-378 WVVHDDYGVGV
+378 WVVHDGYGVGV

-436 PVKDRLGKGSF
+436 PTKDRLGKGSF

-455 TKLLEIAGKIIELAA
+455 TKLLEIASKIIELAA
-470 ERNLILGKKMDTH
+470 ERNLILGKKMDVH

-506 AEISKDLSSKRVMDR
+506 AEISKDLSSHRVMDR

-549 VLVVPT
+549 ALVVPT

-594 ELGLIDVL
+594 ELGLVDVL

-651 IPRTLNMALSQIKS
+651 IPRTLNMALSQIKG

-739 ANKSEEIMLEFA
+739 AYESEEIMLEFA

-853 QDQSGHIKNIGYAL
+853 QDQSGHVKNIGYAL

-921 ENVDEVGQIHEEI
+921 ENTDEVGQIHEEI
-934 EDRFGKIDDLSA
+934 EDRFGKIDDLST

-956 LANQLGILKLS
+956 LANQLGIIKLS
-967 NFNQNITLTYSDEKK
+967 NFNQNITITYSDEHK

-1010 QR
+1010 RR

>member
-19 LACKDFKESELA
+19 LACKDFKESKLA
-31 KEVISYFKP
+31 KEVINYFKP
-40 NTKAI
+40 NTKAV

-70 GLREFYQAL
+70 ALREFYQAL
-79 ENKQEAI
+79 ENKQEVI

-162 FDTECESIKEF
+162 FDTECESIKEL

-246 KALEEIQELASLN
+246 RALEEIQELASLN

-265 FKSLKVLENAQG
+265 FKFLKVLENAQG

-308 ILDNVLGTI
+308 ILDNVISTLER
-317 KKSNMDNVL
+317 SN
-326 GTIEKSNMECVIAP
+326 IECVIAP

-370 LNELNPGE
+370 LNELNAGE

-422 LHLIARYVAQSDSV
+422 LHLIARYVVQSDSV
-436 PVKDRLGKGSF
+436 PAKDRLGKGSF
-447 LKLKAKVR
+447 LRLKAKVR

-470 ERNLILGKKMDTH
+470 ERNLILGKKMDVH

-549 VLVVPT
+549 ALVVPT

-574 VKVARLDRYASEK
+574 VKVARLDRYVSEK

-594 ELGLIDVL
+594 ELGQVDALI
-602 VGTHAILGAKFKNL
+602 GTHAILGAKFKNL

-651 IPRTLNMALSQIKS
+651 IPRTLNMALSQIKG

-683 KEKNDELLKEIIY
+683 KEKNDELLKEIIH

-956 LANQLGILKLS
+956 LANQLGIIKLS
-967 NFNQNITLTYSDEKK
+967 NFNQNITLTYSDEHK

-1010 QR
+1010 RR

>member
-19 LACKDFKESELA
+19 LACKDFKESKLA

-40 NTKAI
+40 NIKAI

-86 IIAPISALLH
+86 IIAPISTLLH

-151 APNSKAYRLSF
+151 IPNSKAYRLSF
-162 FDTECESIKEF
+162 FDTECESIKEL
-173 DPTTQM
+173 DPATQM

-232 ANDLLHA
+232 AQDLLSV

-259 ELDCER
+259 KLDCER
-265 FKSLKVLENAQG
+265 FKFLKVLENAQG

-308 ILDNVLGTI
+308 ILDNTISVLDAG
-317 KKSNMDNVL
+317 
-326 GTIEKSNMECVIAP
+326 NMECVIAP
-340 FVLNFKTPDG
+340 FVLNFKTPDR

-363 RQKSKLA
+363 HRKSKLA

-436 PVKDRLGKGSF
+436 PAKDRLGKGSF

-455 TKLLEIAGKIIELAA
+455 TKLLEIASKIIELAA

-506 AEISKDLSSKRVMDR
+506 AEISKDLSSHRVMDR

-549 VLVVPT
+549 ALVVPT

-594 ELGLIDVL
+594 ELGQVDVL
-602 VGTHAILGAKFKNL
+602 IGTHAILGAKFKNL

-651 IPRTLNMALSQIKS
+651 IPRTLNMALSQIKG

-713 SISKVKTKLENLI
+713 SISKVKTKLEELI

-739 ANKSEEIMLEFA
+739 ANESEEIMLEFA

-956 LANQLGILKLS
+956 LANQLGIIKLS

-1010 QR
+1010 RR

>member
-8 RALNKGFDYQI
+8 IALNKGFDYQI

-79 ENKQEAI
+79 ENKQETI

-162 FDTECESIKEF
+162 FDTECESIKEL

-211 SPLNSFS
+211 SPFNSFS

-246 KALEEIQELASLN
+246 KALEEIQELAGLN
-259 ELDCER
+259 ELDYER
-265 FKSLKVLENAQG
+265 FKFLKVLENAQG

-308 ILDNVLGTI
+308 ILDNTI
-317 KKSNMDNVL
+317 STL
-326 GTIEKSNMECVIAP
+326 EKSSMECVIAP

-436 PVKDRLGKGSF
+436 PIKDRLGKGSF

-470 ERNLILGKKMDTH
+470 ERNLILGKKMDVH

-549 VLVVPT
+549 ALVVPT

-594 ELGLIDVL
+594 ELGLVDVL

-638 SKSVHFLS
+638 SKSMHFLS

-651 IPRTLNMALSQIKS
+651 IPRTLNMALSQIKG

-713 SISKVKTKLENLI
+713 SISKVKTKLEELI

-826 EKNSYLGSGESIAY
+826 EKNSYLGSGESVAY
-840 HDLEIRGGGNLLG
+840 HDL
-853 QDQSGHIKNIGYAL
+853 
-867 YTRMLEDAIYELSG
+867 
-881 GKKRLEK
+881 
-888 SVEIQLGVSA
+888 
-898 FLNPELIASD
+898 
-908 SLRLD
+908 
-913 LYRRLSLC
+913 
-921 ENVDEVGQIHEEI
+921 
-934 EDRFGKIDDLSA
+934 
-946 QFLQIITLKI
+946 
-956 LANQLGILKLS
+956 
-967 NFNQNITLTYSDEKK
+967 
-982 ESLKAPS
+982 
-989 KDDNDILETLL
+989 
-1000 KHLRAQISLK
+1000 
-1010 QR
+1010 

>member
-19 LACKDFKESELA
+19 LACKDFKESKLA

-40 NTKAI
+40 HTKAI

-79 ENKQEAI
+79 ENKQETI
-86 IIAPISALLH
+86 IVAPISALLH

-162 FDTECESIKEF
+162 FDTECESIKEL

-259 ELDCER
+259 ELDGER
-265 FKSLKVLENAQG
+265 FKFLKVLENAQG
-277 YEDLEIHAHALE
+277 YEDLEIPAHALE

-297 HKITLLAPNKT
+297 RKITLLAPNKT
-308 ILDNVLGTI
+308 ILDNAISAL
-317 KKSNMDNVL
+317 
-326 GTIEKSNMECVIAP
+326 EKSSIECVIAP

-447 LKLKAKVR
+447 IKLKAKVR
-455 TKLLEIAGKIIELAA
+455 TKLLEIASKIIELAA
-470 ERNLILGKKMDTH
+470 ERNLILGKKMDVH

-506 AEISKDLSSKRVMDR
+506 AEISRDLSSKRVMDR

-549 VLVVPT
+549 ALVVPT

-594 ELGLIDVL
+594 ELGQVDALI
-602 VGTHAILGAKFKNL
+602 GTHAILGAKFKNL

-651 IPRTLNMALSQIKS
+651 IPRTLNMALSQIKG

-683 KEKNDELLKEIIY
+683 KEKNDELLKEIIH

-739 ANKSEEIMLEFA
+739 ANESEEIMLEFA

-956 LANQLGILKLS
+956 LANQLGIIKLS
-967 NFNQNITLTYSDEKK
+967 NFNQNITITYSDEKK

-1000 KHLRAQISLK
+1000 KHLRTQISLK
-1010 QR
+1010 RR

>member
-8 RALNKGFDYQI
+8 KALNKGFDYQI

-40 NTKAI
+40 NTKAV

-79 ENKQEAI
+79 ENKQEVI
-86 IIAPISALLH
+86 IIAPISTLLH

-162 FDTECESIKEF
+162 FDAECESIKEL

-232 ANDLLHA
+232 ANDLLHT
-239 YKSVISP
+239 YKSIISP

-259 ELDCER
+259 ELDDER
-265 FKSLKVLENAQG
+265 FKFLKVLENAQG

-297 HKITLLAPNKT
+297 HKITLLASNKT
-308 ILDNVLGTI
+308 ILDNAISALDAG
-317 KKSNMDNVL
+317 
-326 GTIEKSNMECVIAP
+326 NMECVIAP
-340 FVLNFKTPDG
+340 FVLNFKTPDR

-370 LNELNPGE
+370 LNELNAGE

-389 FSQLVQHS
+389 FSQLIQHS

-455 TKLLEIAGKIIELAA
+455 AKLLEIAGKIIELAA
-470 ERNLILGKKMDTH
+470 ERNLILGKKMDVH

-506 AEISKDLSSKRVMDR
+506 AEISRDLSSHRVMDR

-549 VLVVPT
+549 ALVVPT

-574 VKVARLDRYASEK
+574 VKVARLDRYIKTSEK

-594 ELGLIDVL
+594 ELGQVDALI
-602 VGTHAILGAKFKNL
+602 GTHAILGAKFKNL
-616 GLVVVDEEHKFGVKQ
+616 GLMVVDEEHKFGVKQ

-651 IPRTLNMALSQIKS
+651 IPRTLNMALSQIKG

-683 KEKNDELLKEIIY
+683 KEKSDELLKEIIH

-713 SISKVKTKLENLI
+713 SISKVKTKLEELI

-739 ANKSEEIMLEFA
+739 ANESEEIMLEFA

-921 ENVDEVGQIHEEI
+921 ENVDEVGQIHEEV
-934 EDRFGKIDDLSA
+934 EDRFGKMDDLSA

-956 LANQLGILKLS
+956 LANQLGIIKLS
-967 NFNQNITLTYSDEKK
+967 NFNQNITITYNDEKK
-982 ESLKAPS
+982 KA
-989 KDDNDILETLL
+989 
-1000 KHLRAQISLK
+1000 
-1010 QR
+1010 

>member
-8 RALNKGFDYQI
+8 KALNEGFDYQI

-162 FDTECESIKEF
+162 FDTECESIKEL

-192 TLFSLDE
+192 TLFSLNE

-259 ELDCER
+259 ELDGER

-317 KKSNMDNVL
+317 
-326 GTIEKSNMECVIAP
+326 EKSNIECVIAP

-350 IFISLNSFERKKK
+350 IFISLNSFERKRK

-409 YLGEDKL
+409 YWGEDKL

-436 PVKDRLGKGSF
+436 PIKDRLGKGSF

-455 TKLLEIAGKIIELAA
+455 TKLLEIASKIIELAA

-483 LAELEVFK
+483 LAELEIFK
-491 SHAGFE
+491 SHAEFE

-549 VLVVPT
+549 ALVVPT
-555 TLLAHQHFETLR
+555 ILLAHQHFETLR

-594 ELGLIDVL
+594 ELGLVDVL

-651 IPRTLNMALSQIKS
+651 IPRTLNMALSQIKG

-713 SISKVKTKLENLI
+713 SISKVKTKLEELI

-739 ANKSEEIMLEFA
+739 ANESEEIMLEFA

-967 NFNQNITLTYSDEKK
+967 NFNQNITLTYSDEHK

-1000 KHLRAQISLK
+1000 KHLHAQISLK
-1010 QR
+1010 RR

>member
-192 TLFSLDE
+192 TLFSLNE
-199 PSYKDLKTKVEQ
+199 QSYKDLKTKVEQ

-259 ELDCER
+259 ELDNER
-265 FKSLKVLENAQG
+265 FKFLKVLENPQG

-289 GFIALHSN
+289 SFIALHLN
-297 HKITLLAPNKT
+297 RKITLLAPNKT
-308 ILDNVLGTI
+308 ILDNVISAL
-317 KKSNMDNVL
+317 
-326 GTIEKSNMECVIAP
+326 EKSHIECVIAP

-370 LNELNPGE
+370 LNELNAGE

-409 YLGEDKL
+409 YFGEDKL

-422 LHLIARYVAQSDSV
+422 LHLIARYVAQSDSM
-436 PVKDRLGKGSF
+436 PIKDRLGKGSF
-447 LKLKAKVR
+447 LKLKAKVK

-506 AEISKDLSSKRVMDR
+506 AEISKDLSSHKVMDR

-549 VLVVPT
+549 ALVVPT

-574 VKVARLDRYASEK
+574 VRVARLDRYASEK

-602 VGTHAILGAKFKNL
+602 VGTHAILGTKFKNL

-651 IPRTLNMALSQIKS
+651 IPRTLNMALSQIKG
-665 ISSLKTPPTDRK
+665 ISSLKIPPTDRK

-683 KEKNDELLKEIIY
+683 KEKNDELLKEIIH

-713 SISKVKTKLENLI
+713 SISKVKTKLEDLI

-739 ANKSEEIMLEFA
+739 AHESEEIMLEFA

-774 TIIIDNAQNFGLAD
+774 TIIIDNVQNFGLAD

-888 SVEIQLGVSA
+888 SVEIQLSVSA
-898 FLNPELIASD
+898 FLNPELIGSD

-921 ENVDEVGQIHEEI
+921 ENTDEVGQIHEEI

-956 LANQLGILKLS
+956 LANQLGIIKLS
-967 NFNQNITLTYSDEKK
+967 NFNQNITITYSDEKK

-1010 QR
+1010 RH

>member
-40 NTKAI
+40 NIKAV

-79 ENKQEAI
+79 ENKQETI

-162 FDTECESIKEF
+162 FDTECESIKEL

-199 PSYKDLKTKVEQ
+199 SSYKDLKTKVEQ

-232 ANDLLHA
+232 VQDLLSV
-239 YKSVISP
+239 YKSIISP

-259 ELDCER
+259 ELDYER
-265 FKSLKVLENAQG
+265 FKFLEVLENAQG

-317 KKSNMDNVL
+317 
-326 GTIEKSNMECVIAP
+326 EKSSMECVIAP

-436 PVKDRLGKGSF
+436 PAKDRLGKGSF

-455 TKLLEIAGKIIELAA
+455 TKLLEIASKIIELAA
-470 ERNLILGKKMDTH
+470 ERNLILGKKMDVH

-506 AEISKDLSSKRVMDR
+506 AEISRDLSSHRVMDR

-549 VLVVPT
+549 ALVVPT

-594 ELGLIDVL
+594 ELGQVDALI
-602 VGTHAILGAKFKNL
+602 GTHAILGAKFKNL

-651 IPRTLNMALSQIKS
+651 IPRTLNMALSQIKG

-683 KEKNDELLKEIIY
+683 KEKNDELLKEIIH

-956 LANQLGILKLS
+956 LANQLGIIKLS
-967 NFNQNITLTYSDEKK
+967 NFNQNITITYSDEKK

-1010 QR
+1010 RR

>member
-119 LKDKLFYYGYEILD
+119 LKDKLFYYGYEIVD

-179 SLKEDLLEIEIPP
+179 SLKEDWLEIEIPP
-192 TLFSLDE
+192 TLFSLNE
-199 PSYKDLKTKVEQ
+199 QSYKDLKTKVEQ

-246 KALEEIQELASLN
+246 RALEEIQELASLN

-265 FKSLKVLENAQG
+265 FKFLKVLENAQG

-308 ILDNVLGTI
+308 ILDNAISALER
-317 KKSNMDNVL
+317 SN
-326 GTIEKSNMECVIAP
+326 IECVIAP

-370 LNELNPGE
+370 LNELNAGE

-436 PVKDRLGKGSF
+436 PIKDRLGKGSF
-447 LKLKAKVR
+447 LKLKAKVK
-455 TKLLEIAGKIIELAA
+455 TKLLEIASKIIELAA

-491 SHAGFE
+491 SHARFE

-506 AEISKDLSSKRVMDR
+506 AEISKDLSSHKVMDR

-549 VLVVPT
+549 ALVVPT

-651 IPRTLNMALSQIKS
+651 IPRTLNMALSQIKG
-665 ISSLKTPPTDRK
+665 ISSLKIPPTDRK

-683 KEKNDELLKEIIY
+683 KEKNDELLKEIIH

-713 SISKVKTKLENLI
+713 SISKVKTKLEDLI

-739 ANKSEEIMLEFA
+739 AHESEEIMLEFA

-810 DQKSLNEQALK
+810 DQKSLNEQTLK

-888 SVEIQLGVSA
+888 SVEIQLSVSA

-921 ENVDEVGQIHEEI
+921 ENTDEVGQIHEEI

-1000 KHLRAQISLK
+1000 KHLHAQISLK
-1010 QR
+1010 RH

>member
-8 RALNKGFDYQI
+8 GALNKGFDYQI

-192 TLFSLDE
+192 TLFSLNE
-199 PSYKDLKTKVEQ
+199 QSYKDLKTKVEQ

-259 ELDCER
+259 ELDGER
-265 FKSLKVLENAQG
+265 FKFLKVLENPQG
-277 YEDLEIHAHALE
+277 YEDLEIHVHALE
-289 GFIALHSN
+289 SFIALHSN
-297 HKITLLAPNKT
+297 RKITLLAPNKT
-308 ILDNVLGTI
+308 ILDNAISAL
-317 KKSNMDNVL
+317 
-326 GTIEKSNMECVIAP
+326 EKSHIECVIAP

-370 LNELNPGE
+370 LNELNAGE

-409 YLGEDKL
+409 YWGEDKL

-436 PVKDRLGKGSF
+436 PTKDRLGKGSF
-447 LKLKAKVR
+447 LKLKAKVK

-483 LAELEVFK
+483 LAELEIFK

-506 AEISKDLSSKRVMDR
+506 AEILKDLSSKRVMDR

-549 VLVVPT
+549 ALVVPT

-594 ELGLIDVL
+594 ELGLVDVL

-631 KEALKEL
+631 KEALKKL

-651 IPRTLNMALSQIKS
+651 IPRTLNMALSQIKG
-665 ISSLKTPPTDRK
+665 ISSLKIPPTDRK

-683 KEKNDELLKEIIY
+683 KEKNDELLKEIIH

-713 SISKVKTKLENLI
+713 SISKVKTKLEDLI

-739 ANKSEEIMLEFA
+739 AHESEEIMLEFA
-751 KGNYQVLLCT
+751 RGNYQVLLCT

-867 YTRMLEDAIYELSG
+867 YTCMLEDAIYELSG

-888 SVEIQLGVSA
+888 SVEIQLSVSA

-921 ENVDEVGQIHEEI
+921 ENIDEVGQIHEEI

-956 LANQLGILKLS
+956 LANQLGIIKLS
-967 NFNQNITLTYSDEKK
+967 NFNQNITITYSDEKK

-1000 KHLRAQISLK
+1000 KHLRTQISLK
-1010 QR
+1010 RH

>member
-40 NTKAI
+40 HIKAV

-79 ENKQEAI
+79 ENKQEVI

-151 APNSKAYRLSF
+151 IPNSKAYRLSF

-246 KALEEIQELASLN
+246 RALEEIQELAGLN
-259 ELDCER
+259 ELDYER
-265 FKSLKVLENAQG
+265 FKFLKVLENAQG

-317 KKSNMDNVL
+317 
-326 GTIEKSNMECVIAP
+326 EKSSMECVIAP

-436 PVKDRLGKGSF
+436 PAKDRLGKGSF

-455 TKLLEIAGKIIELAA
+455 TKLLEIASKIIELAA
-470 ERNLILGKKMDTH
+470 ERNLILGKKMDVH

-549 VLVVPT
+549 ALVVPT
-555 TLLAHQHFETLR
+555 ILLAHQHFETLR

-594 ELGLIDVL
+594 ELGQVDALI
-602 VGTHAILGAKFKNL
+602 GTHAILGAKFKNL

-651 IPRTLNMALSQIKS
+651 IPRTLNMALSQIKG

-739 ANKSEEIMLEFA
+739 ANESEEIMLEFA

-774 TIIIDNAQNFGLAD
+774 TIIIDNVQNFGLAD

-934 EDRFGKIDDLSA
+934 EDRFGKIDDLST

-956 LANQLGILKLS
+956 LANQLGIIKLS
-967 NFNQNITLTYSDEKK
+967 NFNQNITITYSDEKK

-1010 QR
+1010 RR

>member
-8 RALNKGFDYQI
+8 GALNKGFDYQI

-40 NTKAI
+40 NIKAI

-162 FDTECESIKEF
+162 FDMECESIKEF

-192 TLFSLDE
+192 TLFSLNE
-199 PSYKDLKTKVEQ
+199 QSYKDLKTKVEQ

-218 KDLTSFG
+218 KDLISFG

-246 KALEEIQELASLN
+246 RALEEIQELTSLN
-259 ELDCER
+259 ELDGER
-265 FKSLKVLENAQG
+265 FKFLKVLENPQG

-289 GFIALHSN
+289 SFIALHSN
-297 HKITLLAPNKT
+297 RKITLLAPNKT
-308 ILDNVLGTI
+308 ILDNAISVL
-317 KKSNMDNVL
+317 
-326 GTIEKSNMECVIAP
+326 EKSHIECVIAP

-370 LNELNPGE
+370 LNELNAGE

-436 PVKDRLGKGSF
+436 PTKDRLGKGSF
-447 LKLKAKVR
+447 LKLKAKVK

-506 AEISKDLSSKRVMDR
+506 AEISKDLSSKKVMDR

-535 MHAIFCAFLNGFQS
+535 MHAIFCTFLNGFQS
-549 VLVVPT
+549 ALVVPT

-602 VGTHAILGAKFKNL
+602 VGTHAILGTKFKNL

-631 KEALKEL
+631 KEALKKL

-651 IPRTLNMALSQIKS
+651 IPRTLNMALSQIKG
-665 ISSLKTPPTDRK
+665 ISSLKIPPTDRK

-696 RELRRNGQIFYI
+696 RELHRNGQIFYI

-713 SISKVKTKLENLI
+713 SISKVKTKLEDLI

-739 ANKSEEIMLEFA
+739 ANESEEIMLEFA

-888 SVEIQLGVSA
+888 SVEIQLSVSA

-921 ENVDEVGQIHEEI
+921 ENTDEVGQIHEEI

-956 LANQLGILKLS
+956 LANQLGIIKLS
-967 NFNQNITLTYSDEKK
+967 NFNQNITITYSDEKK
-982 ESLKAPS
+982 EGLKAPS
-989 KDDNDILETLL
+989 EDDNDILETLL

-1010 QR
+1010 RH

>member
-19 LACKDFKESELA
+19 LACKDFKESKLA

-40 NTKAI
+40 NIKAV
-45 LFPEFRAKKNDDLR
+45 LFPEFRVKKNDDLR

-79 ENKQEAI
+79 ENKQEVI

-151 APNSKAYRLSF
+151 IPNSKAYRLSF

-199 PSYKDLKTKVEQ
+199 PSYKNLKTKVEQ

-232 ANDLLHA
+232 AQDLLSV

-246 KALEEIQELASLN
+246 RALEEIQELASLN

-265 FKSLKVLENAQG
+265 FKFLKVLENAQG

-289 GFIALHSN
+289 SFIALHSH

-308 ILDNVLGTI
+308 ILDNAISAL
-317 KKSNMDNVL
+317 
-326 GTIEKSNMECVIAP
+326 EKSSIQCVIAP

-436 PVKDRLGKGSF
+436 PAKDRLGKGSF

-470 ERNLILGKKMDTH
+470 ERNLILGKKMDVH

-549 VLVVPT
+549 ALVVPT

-594 ELGLIDVL
+594 ELGQVDALI
-602 VGTHAILGAKFKNL
+602 GTHAILGAKFKNL

-651 IPRTLNMALSQIKS
+651 IPRTLNMALSQIKG

-1010 QR
+1010 RR